1 MGDTRLPDAMA
12 DVRQILAAGID
23 VVGSGL
29 GVLQYP
35 WQVIPDKYIQRIE
48 DAAREGNSTVF
59 MTGVDPGFASDLL
72 RPSSRRPAGS

>member
-35 WQVIPDKYIQRIE
+35 WQVLRSTSSASKML
-48 DAAREGNSTVF
+48 REKVI
-59 MTGVDPGFASDLL
+59 
-72 RPSSRRPAGS
+72 RQSS